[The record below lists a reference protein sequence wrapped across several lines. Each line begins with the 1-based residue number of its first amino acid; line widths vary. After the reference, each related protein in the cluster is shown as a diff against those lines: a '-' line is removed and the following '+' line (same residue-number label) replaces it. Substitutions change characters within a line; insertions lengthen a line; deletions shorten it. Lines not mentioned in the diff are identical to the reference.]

1 MEGVESSREQKQQ
14 LAPFQLS
21 PAAAAA
27 AATTTTAAADSSDV
41 EKKIKDNF
49 VKEMSKV
56 IVKILNPYRSPGV
69 KGYIGSTEDFKHL
82 AKKVRLRQWCA
93 QDFFWGRRESW
104 RSSSKFALMH
114 FIWQI
119 FWVYHINAVLRS

>member
-56 IVKILNPYRSPGV
+56 IVKIFSL
-69 KGYIGSTEDFKHL
+69 
-82 AKKVRLRQWCA
+82 
-93 QDFFWGRRESW
+93 ESD
-104 RSSSKFALMH
+104 SNLIYYHTFDE
-114 FIWQI
+114 QI
-119 FWVYHINAVLRS
+119 FAQFASMNYSKP